1 MASSIQESAT
11 NSPRVSEPRNASAQ
25 ALPYRERAQSDS
37 PWRRTWRQLR
47 RHRLAMLGLGILMLF
62 ILAAIFAPL
71 LNAYDPDKVSLLQR
85 LQAPSAKHWMGTDEL
100 GRDVF
105 TRVLYGGRVS
115 LAVGFVVAILS
126 TALGGL
132 IGASS
137 GYVGGPA
144 DEATMRFVDVLRSLP
159 TLPILIVLAQV
170 MRLQFG
176 IKGGVWNIILIL
188 IIFSWTGIARIIRS
202 VILSLKNQDYV
213 LAAQSVGV
221 PGSKIIGRHLLP
233 NAFAPMIVAATL
245 GAGAAI
251 NAESALSFL
260 GLGIQ
265 PPTPSWGNL
274 LFNAQTYLWTTPW
287 VAIFPGL
294 CIFITVLSIN
304 FLGDGLRDALDPR
317 LQRN

>member
-1 MASSIQESAT
+1 
-11 NSPRVSEPRNASAQ
+11 
-25 ALPYRERAQSDS
+25 
-37 PWRRTWRQLR
+37 
-47 RHRLAMLGLGILMLF
+47 
-62 ILAAIFAPL
+62 
-71 LNAYDPDKVSLLQR
+71 
-85 LQAPSAKHWMGTDEL
+85 MGTDEL

-105 TRVLYGGRVS
+105 TRVLYGGRS
-115 LAVGFVVAILS
+115 LTGGGFSGRALS
-126 TALGGL
+126 AALGGL

-137 GYVGGPA
+137 GYAGGSA

-159 TLPILIVLAQV
+159 VLPIMIVLAQV
-170 MRLQFG
+170 MRLQFN

-188 IIFSWTGIARIIRS
+188 IIFSWTGIARIIRGV
-202 VILSLKNQDYV
+202 VISLKSQDFI
-213 LAAQSVGV
+213 LAARSVGV
-221 PGSKIIGRHLLP
+221 PGNKIVLRHLLP
-233 NAFAPMIVAATL
+233 NSLAPLIVSATL

-294 CIFITVLSIN
+294 CILITVLCIN

-317 LQRN
+317 LRRG